1 MAYIA
6 ATELPQNLWPE
17 VIPTLVA
24 NVTNMQATEALKE
37 SSLEALGYICEELV
51 SVVCLASHRSDP
63 AFLVKVVNHSCVT
76 FYSFLMYVYVIKFD
90 QYLDFVMW
98 IWVELVSTL
107 ILNTDDRMARL
118 LCRLR

>member
-76 FYSFLMYVYVIKFD
+76 FYSFLMYVIHKIRSLF
-90 QYLDFVMW
+90 
-98 IWVELVSTL
+98 
-107 ILNTDDRMARL
+107 RL
-118 LCRLR
+118 CGVDLGGACFNVNFKC